1 METVGSI
8 TTNCTSQYLS
18 NTNESVLCQ
27 LEPNL
32 SFERINGMEH
42 PVGHIDKSLSHESNN
57 KPEKIDEF
65 EKLMEMVFEVGLLT
79 IVGIAGMIGNFAA
92 IVLFSR
98 YIVLFMYMYSF
109 DLSVVI
115 RYFSYHLK
123 FYLTFFSRLRV
134 QLKFHR
140 LMIMLCIYDT
150 VYVLL
155 NILLFA
161 LPKMLKTYE
170 ASGYHYFVLPK
181 AIPFGMT
188 KYHHLN
194 LFDNLCMT
202 MSSYMCVVTVNIL

>member
-109 DLSVVI
+109 DLPVFTSLFFVSPYI
-115 RYFSYHLK
+115 LPNI
-123 FYLTFFSRLRV
+123 FSRLRV